1 LYQSGKLKEER
12 RIELEK
18 IGLKWAVLSTTSWH
32 SMYEALCKYVQARK
46 IIDKNNIWDGHVP
59 ANYETNEKPP
69 KRLGRWVT
77 RQRTAYSNKKL
88 KNEYRE
94 KLEKVGLSW
103 EPNETKPMSHSY
115 LAHVQKRQEE
125 KRSLPVV
132 VVQRP
137 MPQIVAARQLK
148 PNIPPVSTL
157 PPKNIPPVASLKP
170 ATPAVATLKP
180 PTIVNKQPSL
190 VNNK

>member
-1 LYQSGKLKEER
+1 MKEER

-32 SMYEALCKYVQARK
+32 SMYEALCKYSQARRS
-46 IIDKNNIWDGHVP
+46 IDKNNNWDGHVP

-77 RQRTAYSNKKL
+77 RQRTAYSSKKL

-94 KLEKVGLSW
+94 KLDKAGLSW
-103 EPNETKPMSHSY
+103 EPNENKPMSHSY

-125 KRSLPVV
+125 KRTLPAV
-132 VVQRP
+132 VVQRSL
-137 MPQIVAARQLK
+137 PQTVAIRQIITNK
-148 PNIPPVSTL
+148 PLLPPVSKL
-157 PPKNIPPVASLKP
+157 KSINVPPVASLKSP
-170 ATPAVATLKP
+170 APPVVSLKPP
-180 PTIVNKQPSL
+180 PTIVNKQSTSL